1 MLRDSLGG
9 LFRIWEL
16 KKEEKEANGE
26 EGWRFEVTHVEGMLA
41 PLGSGLGLER
51 VLPGAGRQR
60 GGQEGL
66 APALFMGL
74 PQSAAP
80 ALTTSTP
87 TDPCLAVSQ
96 LWR

>member
-9 LFRIWEL
+9 LFGIWEP
-16 KKEEKEANGE
+16 EERGSAGGDTCGRHAGSDGVRVGQ
-26 EGWRFEVTHVEGMLA
+26 EGCR
-41 PLGSGLGLER
+41 S
-51 VLPGAGRQR
+51 VLLYVGRRR
-60 GGQEGL
+60 GGHEGL
-66 APALFMGL
+66 APTLFMGL

-96 LWR
+96 LRRYYGC